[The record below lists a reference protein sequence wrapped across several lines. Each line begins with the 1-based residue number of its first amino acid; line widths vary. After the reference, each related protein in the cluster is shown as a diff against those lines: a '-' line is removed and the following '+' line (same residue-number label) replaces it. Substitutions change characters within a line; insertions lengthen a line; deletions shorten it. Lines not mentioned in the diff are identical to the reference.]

1 MKPKQIL
8 LYFLIVTLASASVV
22 SCCKTSFVSDY
33 EYRQARDAYDDDEYD
48 HALEMIEK
56 QLRTTPDHIGSIYL
70 RAVIHHERKEYA
82 QALTDICYVIRH
94 YRENPNISKSQTYGF
109 RGINY
114 RDMGNYADAAID
126 FKRAARLARK
136 DDPGQELILL
146 NLETQMYFQQGDLKA
161 ADKVYHEI
169 LKRHPENCMAKVGLA
184 RSLKEIQRYEESLAL
199 LEEVEKQDPYYSSAS
214 KFKMQVLDALGRTDE
229 SIDAGLRFYDLDED
243 VPVSYVGDYLLKHY
257 SYAVA
262 KVRTEANKAES
273 FSKWTVLLTYLYEKH
288 GDYQKAINL
297 YNDIIK
303 EHGEYEE
310 ILYRRSQCYDELG
323 ECKKA
328 VADLTRAYELSD
340 DMYYIGAR
348 GDAYRN
354 AGFYEQ
360 AISDYQACMDDDPSE
375 GFFYYAIGW
384 SYELSGDKVKAM
396 QYYNEGID
404 IDKSYPYLYLSR
416 GDLLKGE
423 GRLEEAKAD
432 YERVVA
438 LDTIAQD
445 GTCREYALLSLGRKE
460 EAIDWINQLI
470 AKEPMD
476 GGHWYDKAC
485 LYGRMGDLEGSLS
498 ALDTA
503 LQRGY
508 REFRH
513 LEDDDDMDPIR
524 DLPRFKQ
531 LVEDYRFAATHP
543 MVEADPFIEIPD
555 ADPAK
560 TISEIPMRK
569 KPGGT
574 YEVACSINGLPL
586 KFIFDTGASDVSI
599 SSVEAD
605 FMLKNDYLTAKDFRG
620 SRTYM
625 TASGNICDGAIICLK
640 EIQVGDLTLKNI
652 EASVIKNQKAPLLLG
667 QSALERFGTIT
678 IDNENSKLII
688 KH

>member
-1 MKPKQIL
+1 MLLKRYPIL
-8 LYFLIVTLASASVV
+8 AAAIIMAMMAIV
-22 SCCKTSFVSDY
+22 SCGRTTFVSDY
-33 EYRQARDAYDDDEYD
+33 EYRQAREAYDDDDYD
-48 HALEMIEK
+48 HALDLIEK
-56 QLRTTPDHIGSIYL
+56 QLRTTPGHIGSLYL

-82 QALTDICYVIRH
+82 QAHTDICYVIRH
-94 YRENPNISKSQTYGF
+94 YHENPNISKSQTYGF

-114 RDMGNYADAAID
+114 RDMGNYTDAAKD
-126 FKRAARLARK
+126 FKRAARLAKK
-136 DDPGQELILL
+136 DDPEQELVLL
-146 NLETQMYFQQGDLKA
+146 NLETQMYYQLEDLKA
-161 ADKVYHEI
+161 ADKVYHKI
-169 LKRHPENCMAKVGLA
+169 LKEHPDNCMARVGLA
-184 RSLKEIQRYEESLAL
+184 RSLMAIQRYEESLAL
-199 LEEVEKQDPYYSSAS
+199 LEEAEKQDPYYLSVC

-229 SIDAGLRFYDLDED
+229 SIDAGLRYYSLDED
-243 VPVSYVGDYLLKHY
+243 VQVNYVGEYLLKHY

-262 KVRTEANKAES
+262 KVRYEANKAES
-273 FSKWTVLLTYLYEKH
+273 FSKWTVLLSYLYERH
-288 GDYQKAINL
+288 GEYQKAISL
-297 YNDIIK
+297 FNDIIK
-303 EHGEYEE
+303 EYGEYEE

-340 DMYYIGAR
+340 DMFYIGAR

-354 AGFYEQ
+354 AGFYKQ
-360 AISDYQACMDDDPSE
+360 AISDYQACMDDDPLE

-384 SYELSGDKVKAM
+384 SYELSGNKTEAM
-396 QYYNEGID
+396 KYYNEGID

-423 GRLEEAKAD
+423 GRLEEANAD

-438 LDTIAQD
+438 LDTIVQD
-445 GTCREYALLSLGRKE
+445 GSCRQYALLNLGRKE
-460 EAIDWINQLI
+460 EAIDWMDQLI

-513 LEDDDDMDPIR
+513 MEDDDDMDPIR
-524 DLPRFKQ
+524 NLPRFKE
-531 LVEDYRFAATHP
+531 LVEDYRFAATHT
-543 MVEADPFIEIPD
+543 MIEVEPFAETPD
-555 ADPAK
+555 AKPAR
-560 TISEIPMRK
+560 TTSEIPMRK

-574 YEVACSINGLPL
+574 YEVACTINGLPL

-605 FMLKNDYLTAKDFRG
+605 FMLKNDYLSAKDFRG
-620 SRTYM
+620 SKKYL
-625 TASGNICDGAIICLK
+625 TASGNICEGAIICLK
-640 EIQVGDLTLKNI
+640 EIQVGDLTLRNI
-652 EASVIKNQKAPLLLG
+652 EASVVKNQQAPLLLG